1 MATHVNVKGFIDA
14 LAVFVRENCN
24 RLANIATTNTLIV
37 RRESDPL
44 WVEGFLVALHLS
56 LRCWRR

>member
-1 MATHVNVKGFIDA
+1 MHVNVEGFINA

-24 RLANIATTNTLIV
+24 RLANIATTDTLIV
-37 RRESDPL
+37 CKESDPL

-56 LRCWRR
+56 L